1 MLEIKLTEQIVDS
14 IMKVKEGKEMKKFLK
29 LVLAGMMV
37 VSMAAC
43 STPKAGKYTAGT
55 YTGEGTGF
63 GGAVVVTITTDAEKI
78 TEVTAEGAQETA
90 GIGGAALETLA
101 EKALEAQSAE
111 FDGVSGATV
120 TSDAFKAGLAAAIA
134 KAEGNGADESA
145 ALAFTAGT
153 YNGVGAGYL
162 GDVELAVTFSESA
175 VTGIEIVAQAETDH
189 VGTSAYEILFAD
201 IIAANGT
208 GVDAL
213 SGATFTSRAIK
224 EAVNAAA
231 EAAGATNMEAFKK
244 NTVTH
249 EAGEDITGTWD
260 VVVVGAG
267 GAGMMAAAQAAMDG
281 NTVLIIEANAE
292 IGGNTLVS
300 GGAYQ
305 SAFDAVVWDPE
316 NPDATEAVY
325 DGETY
330 TKVKNDPGRIDT
342 LKTILAWSEEP
353 FDGTIDADHPFVAGD
368 VALNAV
374 RGVHEEYLPVLK
386 TLKAQITE
394 YLAWAQP
401 QLDKGVA
408 ESQITLFSTNEL
420 HLFQTYYGG
429 LRPNADY
436 TKWIYS
442 DVELAK
448 QFVEGSAEI
457 KPWLE
462 AQGADIDTSRAFT
475 LIGCLWQREN
485 SVNGGT
491 VNGEFLSGKWGG
503 YFAVPA
509 NTVLTANEAN
519 KIMTRTTAT
528 GLVTNAEGRVT
539 GVDAVMFDGTKVSAE
554 ATKGVIIATGGYA
567 ANIDL
572 VQETNDYWKDEFIA
586 DNIGTTNRNSLMG
599 SGITMAVEA
608 GAATVGDGWTQMMPL
623 GWVDNGNLAGG
634 AGENVIYVNAATG
647 KRYVDESA
655 ERDVLSEGG
664 FENGMAKEQVE
675 KLGLKYV
682 PGIYVEIS
690 NTGVTAGTGGFDN
703 EAHDVPGRMYFR
715 TVEETAE
722 MIGCD
727 AETLR
732 ETIVAYDNYVMGVS
746 DELEVDK
753 LSYRGTV
760 GQVETDENGNYK
772 PETYNL
778 EYIRV
783 RFMAPS
789 THHTMSGLK
798 VDLNRHVLDAEGNWV
813 EGLYAAGEVTGGFH
827 AGNRLGGNAVTEIIV
842 SGRVAGQAVTADN
855 Q

>member
-1 MLEIKLTEQIVDS
+1 
-14 IMKVKEGKEMKKFLK
+14 MKKFLK
-29 LVLAGMMV
+29 VLLACMMV
-37 VSMAAC
+37 LSFVGC
-43 STPKAGKYTAGT
+43 SKTESGKYTAGT
-55 YTGEGTGF
+55 YAGEENGF
-63 GGAVVVTITTDAEKI
+63 GGAVVVTIKTDANKI
-78 TEVTAEGAQETA
+78 TDVSATGAAETEA
-90 GIGGAALETLA
+90 IGGAALTTLCQS
-101 EKALEAQSAE
+101 ALDAQSAE
-111 FDGVSGATV
+111 IDGVSGATI
-120 TSDAFKAGLAAAIA
+120 TSNAFKAALAAAIA
-134 KAEGNGADESA
+134 QAEGKGTDA
-145 ALAFTAGT
+145 AELAFTAGT
-153 YNGVGAGYL
+153 FNGTGAGYL
-162 GDVELAVTFSESA
+162 GNVELAVTFSDSA
-175 VTGIEIVAQAETDH
+175 VTAIEIVSQAETDH
-189 VGTSAYEILFAD
+189 VGTSAYDILFAD

-231 EAAGATNMEAFKK
+231 EAAGATNMAAFKK
-244 NTVTH
+244 NTVVH
-249 EAGEDITGTWD
+249 EAQADVTGTWD
-260 VVVVGAG
+260 VVIVGAG
-267 GAGMMAAAQAAMDG
+267 GAGMMAAAQAALDG
-281 NTVLIIEANAE
+281 NTVLVIEANAE

-305 SAFDAVVWDPE
+305 SAFDAVVWDAAD
-316 NPDATEAVY
+316 PDATTGVY
-325 DGETY
+325 EGETY
-330 TKVKNDPGRIDT
+330 TKVKNDAGRIDT
-342 LKTILAWSEEP
+342 LKAILAWSEEP
-353 FDGTIDADHPFVAGD
+353 FDGTVDADHPFVAGD

-386 TLKAQITE
+386 TLKAQIKE

-401 QLDKGVA
+401 QLDKGVS
-408 ESQITLFSTNEL
+408 EKNLTLFSTHEL
-420 HLFQTYYGG
+420 HIFQTYYGG

-436 TKWIYS
+436 TKWVYS
-442 DVELAK
+442 DVELTT
-448 QFVEGSAEI
+448 QFVKGSAEI

-485 SVNGGT
+485 AVNGGT

-528 GLVTNAEGRVT
+528 GLVVNSEGRVT
-539 GVDAVMFDGTKVSAE
+539 GVDAVMYDGTKVTAE
-554 ATKGVIIATGGYA
+554 ALKGVIIATGGYA

-599 SGITMAVEA
+599 NGITMAVA
-608 GAATVGDGWTQMMPL
+608 VGAATEGDGWTQMMPL

-703 EAHDVPGRMYFR
+703 EAHDVEGRMYFR
-715 TVEETAE
+715 TVEETAA

-732 ETIVAYDNYVMGVS
+732 QTIVDYDNYVMGVT
-746 DELEVDK
+746 DELEVAK

-760 GQVETDENGNYK
+760 GQVEVDENGNYK
-772 PETYNL
+772 PETYTL
-778 EYIRV
+778 DYLRV

-798 VDLNRHVLDAEGNWV
+798 VDINRHVLDTDGNV
-813 EGLYAAGEVTGGFH
+813 IPGLYAAGEVTGGIH

-842 SGRVAGQAVTADN
+842 SGRVAAQAVTDDN
-855 Q
+855 K